1 MTVARRRG
9 DERLVVQ
16 WVGED
21 LGAGVVEVLLADRD
35 DAGGDA
41 PGVLQGDADLVGD
54 VGEPAGGDGARL
66 GGARAEEP
74 FGGADLLVG
83 LTEPLDPLEVESVG
97 NGELEVALISG
108 SSGVA

>member
-54 VGEPAGGDGARL
+54 VGEPAGVTESAWAAHERRSRLVARIFWS
-66 GGARAEEP
+66 A
-74 FGGADLLVG
+74 
-83 LTEPLDPLEVESVG
+83 
-97 NGELEVALISG
+97 
-108 SSGVA
+108 

>member
-41 PGVLQGDADLVGD
+41 PGVLQGMPTWSAMSASRRG
-54 VGEPAGGDGARL
+54 
-66 GGARAEEP
+66 
-74 FGGADLLVG
+74 
-83 LTEPLDPLEVESVG
+83 
-97 NGELEVALISG
+97 
-108 SSGVA
+108 